1 LALSTKVSQAWIH
14 FARNGNPN
22 HAGLPHWPAYD
33 AAQRATLFFDN
44 PCFVK
49 NNPEGEGL
57 RLIRAAS

>member
-22 HAGLPHWPAYD
+22 HAGLPHWPAYN
-33 AAQRATLFFDN
+33 AAPRATLFFDN